1 MKVKKKLSLLRF
13 VAKRRI
19 LMLRLLMAKSG
30 RERAVCIKKAKVFA
44 HIGERCYY
52 EPHKL
57 PAEPQLVSFGD
68 NVNIAADVAIFN
80 HDIISYMIN
89 KMQKSS
95 VSRVHKGSVVIG
107 NNVFIGGRSII
118 LYDVTIG
125 DNVIIGAGSVITKDI
140 PSNSVAAGVPARV
153 IGSFADTVNQY
164 TIQNPFKEMK
174 K

>member
-19 LMLRLLMAKSG
+19 LMFRLMIAKSG
-30 RERAVCIKKAKVFA
+30 RERAAYIKNAKVFA
-44 HIGERCYY
+44 HIGERCYC

-57 PAEPQLVSFGD
+57 PAEPKLVSFGN

-89 KMQKSS
+89 KMNGRS
-95 VSRVHKGSVVIG
+95 VSSVHKGRVVIG
-107 NNVFIGGRSII
+107 DNVFIGGRSII

-125 DNVIIGAGSVITKDI
+125 DNVIVGAGSVITKDI
-140 PSNSVAAGVPARV
+140 PSNSVAVGVPARV
-153 IGSFADTVNQY
+153 IGSFADTVAQY
-164 TIQNPFKEMK
+164 TMQNPFKEMTS
-174 K
+174 